1 MNCPVPMMT
10 QARNKEKLLS
20 HFKRYQNVLVAFSG
34 GVDSALVLSAAV
46 TALGPENVL
55 AATARS
61 ESLPERELNS
71 AKEFAL
77 SLGVPYEIIRTQETS
92 SPDYLENS
100 NRRCYHC
107 KSELY
112 GKLAILAKEKGIEAI
127 LNGVNKD
134 DLGDYRPGIAA
145 GREANVKS
153 PLAEEDFT
161 KADVRSLA
169 KELGLSNWDKPA
181 MACLSSR
188 IPFGTPITIEKLS
201 MVERA
206 EDVLISLGFEQMR
219 VRHHGDVARI
229 ELNSED
235 IPRFFS
241 GDAAGQ
247 TQKAFRDIGFRFIAV
262 DIEGFRS
269 GKMNPV

>member
-1 MNCPVPMMT
+1 MIS
-10 QARNKEKLLS
+10 QAQKKENLFA
-20 HFKRYQNVLVAFSG
+20 HFKRYDNILVAFSG
-34 GVDSALVLSAAV
+34 GVDSALVLSVAV
-46 TALGPENVL
+46 SALGPENVL

-61 ESLPERELNS
+61 ESLPARELEL
-71 AKEFAL
+71 AQDFARQ
-77 SLGVPYEIIRTQETS
+77 LGVPYIVIRTQETA
-92 SPDYLENS
+92 SPEYLKNS
-100 NRRCYHC
+100 TQRCYHC

-112 GKLAILAKEKGIEAI
+112 GKLTELAREKGIEAVV
-127 LNGVNKD
+127 NGVNVD

-153 PLAEEDFT
+153 PLVEEGLT
-161 KADVRSLA
+161 KADVRALA
-169 KELGLSNWDKPA
+169 LDMGLSNWDKPA

-206 EDVLISLGFEQMR
+206 EDVLIALGFSQMR

-229 ELNSED
+229 ELTSED
-235 IPRFFS
+235 IARFFS
-241 GDAAGQ
+241 GSAPEQ
-247 TQKAFRDIGFRFIAV
+247 TQKAFREIGFRFIAV

>member
-1 MNCPVPMMT
+1 MIL
-10 QARNKEKLLS
+10 QAQKKEKLLS
-20 HFKRYQNVLVAFSG
+20 HFKRYKNVLVAFSG
-34 GVDSALVLSAAV
+34 GVDSALILSVAV
-46 TALGPENVL
+46 SALGPENVL

-61 ESLPERELNS
+61 ESLPERELKL
-71 AKEFAL
+71 AQDFAQD
-77 SLGVPYEIIRTQETS
+77 LGVPYSIIRTQETS
-92 SPDYLENS
+92 SPDYLQNTIQ
-100 NRRCYHC
+100 RCYHC

-112 GKLAILAKEKGIEAI
+112 DKLTDLAKEKGIGTI
-127 LNGVNKD
+127 VNGVNAD

-153 PLAEEDFT
+153 PLAEEGFT
-161 KADVRSLA
+161 KADVRALA
-169 KELGLSNWDKPA
+169 LEMGLSNWDKPA

-206 EDVLISLGFEQMR
+206 EDVLIALGYPQMR
-219 VRHHGDVARI
+219 VRHHGEVARI
-229 ELNSED
+229 ELPSED
-235 IPRFFS
+235 IARFFS
-241 GDAAGQ
+241 STAAEK
-247 TQKAFRDIGFRFIAV
+247 TQKAFQEIGFRFTSV